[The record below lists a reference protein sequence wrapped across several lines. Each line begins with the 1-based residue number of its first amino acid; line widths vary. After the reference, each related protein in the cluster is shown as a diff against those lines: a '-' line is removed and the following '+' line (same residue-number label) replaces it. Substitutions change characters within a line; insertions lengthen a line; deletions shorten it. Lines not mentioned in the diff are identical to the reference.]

1 MEGFVFK
8 LYFDGEREFFEFGEK
23 VDSREQR
30 RPRITKRDFPMM
42 ENLLTFL
49 DVDVMADDLEF
60 REMEEAVKR
69 YSYKRDFDSYA
80 AVRSG
85 LDELARKHIFYEALR
100 LDWYDR
106 LARAKDAPDSGAFD
120 KIAWSKTLRHTP
132 SRLYAKQKH
141 IADLFENVLLYGS
154 GKESIRERAAH
165 YFTAKRERARE
176 IDYYQFGRLNM
187 ICEPVSSSVFT
198 EVLYA
203 DGIFDVLDYCVRA
216 CIMEEYPARRCKNCG
231 KWFILTGHQ
240 GLEYCNRP
248 FDDKGH
254 TCRDVGAGLTWE
266 KRSRDD
272 KPFMAYR
279 KEYKKRFA
287 RIKAGRI
294 TNEEFLSWGERA
306 RTKKRACDVG
316 EITLDEFREWLENS

>member
-23 VDSREQR
+23 AVCRTRR
-30 RPRITKRDFPMM
+30 RPQITRRNFPMM
-42 ENLLTFL
+42 ESLLTFL
-49 DVDVMADDLEF
+49 DLDVMADDRMF

-69 YSYKRDFDSYA
+69 YSLKRDFDSYA
-80 AVRSG
+80 AVRTR

-106 LARAKDAPDSGAFD
+106 LARAEDAPDDRAFD
-120 KIAWSKTLRHTP
+120 KIARSKTLRHTP
-132 SRLYAKQKH
+132 SNLYAKQQH
-141 IADLFENVLLYGS
+141 IAELFENVLRYGS
-154 GKESIRERAAH
+154 GKESIRERAAR
-165 YFTAKRERARE
+165 YFTEKKERARK

-203 DGIFDVLDYCVRA
+203 DGIYDVLDYCVRA

-294 TNEEFLSWGERA
+294 TNEEFLAWGKRA
-306 RTKKRACDVG
+306 RAQKRACD
-316 EITLDEFREWLENS
+316 EDKITLDEFIEWLENS